1 MDSLTQIVLGAAVGE
16 TVAGRRLGNRA
27 LLWGGIG
34 GTIPDLDVVANGFL
48 TPLQA
53 LVTHR
58 GFSHSILF
66 AIMGAFVFGWLIHA
80 MYKSPYHRH
89 IAFIGW
95 FALPAGVLFFFS
107 RIFEAARLEVW
118 STGLLLLTLLGIGY
132 VLFRKYFK
140 SEITPPDVSLV
151 TWRWLMFWTIVTHPL
166 LDCFTTYGTQLFQ
179 PFSDYRVAF
188 NTIAVADPFYTV
200 PFLLCVIGASW
211 LKRENQLRRKLIWT
225 GLTVSSIYMAFCV
238 FNKSRV
244 DAHWVKTLA
253 SQDISY
259 SRYMSSPSILSN
271 FLWTMVAETEDGFVT
286 GQYSIFDKSPTKTE
300 YIPRNSTSRDINLDD
315 PSIERLRWFSN
326 DYYSVINHSDGIQFN
341 DLRFGSQLSKDG
353 GKHYIFNFVLRP
365 SADQLFEMI
374 GSNGGPP
381 PGEEQEMISQ
391 LYTRIKG
398 I

>member
-16 TVAGRRLGNRA
+16 TIAGKKLGNRA
-27 LLWGGIG
+27 MLWGGIG
-34 GTIPDLDVVANGFL
+34 GTIPDLDIIANGFL

-66 AIMGAFVFGWLIHA
+66 ACIGAFVFGWLIHA
-80 MYKSPYHRH
+80 MYKSPYHRY
-89 IAFIGW
+89 IAFVSW

-107 RIFEAARLEVW
+107 RIFEAAKLGMW
-118 STGLLLLTLLGIGY
+118 STGLLIVVLIGIGY
-132 VLFRKYFK
+132 VLFKKYFR
-140 SEITPPDVSLV
+140 SELNTPDASIN

-188 NTIAVADPFYTV
+188 NAIAVADPFYTL
-200 PFLLCVIGASW
+200 PFLLCVVAASYF
-211 LKRENQLRRKLIWT
+211 KREREVRRKLVWS
-225 GLTVSSIYMAFCV
+225 GLAISSMYMAFCV

-244 DAHWVKTLA
+244 NAHWEKTLDK
-253 SQDISY
+253 SEISY
-259 SRYMSSPSILSN
+259 SRYMTSPSILSN
-271 FLWTMVAETEDGFVT
+271 FLWTLVAETEDGYVT
-286 GQYSIFDKSPTKTE
+286 GQYSIFDTSPTSIE
-300 YIPRNSTSRDINLDD
+300 FIPQNDTGTSVNFDD
-315 PSIERLRWFSN
+315 PSMERLRWFSN
-326 DYYSVINHSDGIQFN
+326 NYFSVINHPDGIQFN
-341 DLRFGSQLSKDG
+341 DLRFGSQPDEAG
-353 GKHYIFNFVLRP
+353 GKHYIFNFVLR
-365 SADQLFEMI
+365 SISEQSYVMT

-381 PGEEQEMISQ
+381 PGEEQEMISR